1 MNCISR
7 LKCVHLAKK
16 GKSMFWFWMMPQLT
30 CDVRWCMMCYR
41 QKWTCCIS
49 PIETLLRDSVVMER
63 EASTDQIKHQNMQ
76 NYWNTKTQ
84 GNKTTAAR
92 NTQKKNSTSLNFR
105 DKSGLHEIQWRGRD
119 WLLGI
124 LKWWNKSGR
133 VDHGD
138 NDNYA
143 YVILAVWRMLIF
155 ALQLIPV

>member
-16 GKSMFWFWMMPQLT
+16 GKSMFWFWMMPHLT

-49 PIETLLRDSVVMER
+49 LIETLLRDSVVMER
-63 EASTDQIKHQNMQ
+63 EDSTDQIKHQNMQ
-76 NYWNTKTQ
+76 KYWNTKTQ

-92 NTQKKNSTSLNFR
+92 NTQQKTVLIWIFGTSRAFMR
-105 DKSGLHEIQWRGRD
+105 FSDEGD

-138 NDNYA
+138 NDDCV

-155 ALQLIPV
+155 VLQLIPV